1 MDPTLDAA
9 SIVVAA
15 AGLLIAGIVKG
26 ATGLGYSSCA
36 LPFLV
41 LAVGLKPAMAIVV
54 APALATNI
62 SLSLSLGNLRE
73 TTARFKWL
81 YLTMLPGI
89 ALGVWLLVWVPVT
102 LAVQLLGVI
111 IIGYVALALARPALA
126 IPARLEVPLQ
136 WPTGFLNGIV
146 TGLTGAQVMP
156 LFPYIMALHLPADAT
171 VQAVNLAVLIATT
184 VLAVGLLQTGIM
196 TPALLA
202 LSIAAI
208 LPALV
213 GVELG
218 NRARE
223 RIPAS
228 QFRRIVLLTL
238 AFVGGLL
245 LAR

>member
-1 MDPTLDAA
+1 MDWTSLAIAA
-9 SIVVAA
+9 I
-15 AGLLIAGIVKG
+15 GLFAAGIVKG
-26 ATGLGYSSCA
+26 ATGLGYASCA

-41 LAVGLKPAMAIVV
+41 LSVGLKPAMAIVI

-62 SLSLSLGNLRE
+62 SLSLSLGNLRD

-89 ALGVWLLVWVPVT
+89 ALGVWLLVWVPVK
-102 LAVQLLGVI
+102 LAVQLLGAI

-126 IPARLEVPLQ
+126 IPPRLETPLQ
-136 WPTGFLNGIV
+136 WPTGFLNGVV

-156 LFPYIMALHLPADAT
+156 LFPYIMALHLSPDAT
-171 VQAVNLAVLIATT
+171 VQAVNIAVLIATT

-196 TPALLA
+196 TPGLLA
-202 LSIAAI
+202 LSIAAL
-208 LPALV
+208 LPALA

-218 NRARE
+218 NRARD
-223 RIPAS
+223 RIPAA

-238 AFVGGLL
+238 ALVGALL
-245 LAR
+245 LTR

>member
-1 MDPTLDAA
+1 MDAA
-9 SIVVAA
+9 SIAIAATGLFVA
-15 AGLLIAGIVKG
+15 GVVKG

-41 LAVGLKPAMAIVV
+41 LAVGLKPAMAIVI

-81 YLTMLPGI
+81 YLAMLPGI
-89 ALGVWLLVWVPVT
+89 ALGVWLLVWVPVA
-102 LAVQLLGVI
+102 LAVQLLGAI
-111 IIGYVALALARPALA
+111 IIAYVILALARPALA
-126 IPARLEVPLQ
+126 IPARLEAPLQ
-136 WPTGFLNGIV
+136 WPTGFLNGV
-146 TGLTGAQVMP
+146 MTGLTGAQVMP
-156 LFPYIMALHLPADAT
+156 LFPYIMALHLTPDAT

-196 TPALLA
+196 TPDLVAF
-202 LSIAAI
+202 SIVATV
-208 LPALV
+208 PALV

-218 NRARE
+218 NGARA
-223 RIPAS
+223 RIPAA
-228 QFRRIVLLTL
+228 QFRRIVLVTL
-238 AFVGGLL
+238 AFVGAVL